1 MVLRA
6 RRGAFPGAPSNCT
19 QARPRVTTSTSRP
32 RRRSCSSCGAP
43 RKMAVR
49 TPRAA
54 SRRNSWLPPPPAL
67 APPAAAIPD
76 EASAVITD
84 PAPLPP
90 VESLTIESDYA
101 PFMRPA
107 IDEATKRAALK
118 KLFSDPSFNVMDGL
132 DIYVGDYTQPD
143 PMPPGMLEKLSAA
156 YAAVAP
162 AESPEEPRVGA
173 EIAEAE
179 GDGAAAPSDEPAA
192 EVAAEPP
199 SPPGVA
205 GGSERSERGGRE

>member
-1 MVLRA
+1 
-6 RRGAFPGAPSNCT
+6 
-19 QARPRVTTSTSRP
+19 
-32 RRRSCSSCGAP
+32 
-43 RKMAVR
+43 MADDAD
-49 TPRAA
+49 TPRPFSLKRWSQRKLAA
-54 SRRNSWLPPPPAL
+54 ARAERTESLLPPAPVP

-76 EASAVITD
+76 AASAVITD

>member
-1 MVLRA
+1 MA
-6 RRGAFPGAPSNCT
+6 DDAD
-19 QARPRVTTSTSRP
+19 TSRP
-32 RRRSCSSCGAP
+32 FSLKRWSQ
-43 RKMAVR
+43 RKLEAARAER
-49 TPRAA
+49 TQ
-54 SRRNSWLPPPPAL
+54 SLLPPDPVA

-76 EASAVITD
+76 AAPAVIAD

-107 IDEATKRAALK
+107 IDEETKRAALK

-162 AESPEEPRVGA
+162 AESPEEPKAGA
-173 EIAEAE
+173 EIPGAES
-179 GDGAAAPSDEPAA
+179 GAPAAQSNEPAA
-192 EVAAEPP
+192 AVAAEPS
-199 SPPGVA
+199 SPPAVLDSEDAHTA
-205 GGSERSERGGRE
+205 GERQ